1 MAHLEP
7 KHPSNG
13 TQSKPV
19 QTLSVDRWG
28 FVLSE
33 EELIRQKDP
42 SSEGV
47 LCEKES
53 KAEWHRTQ
61 KWLTMLDNWPKFS
74 TRHARTAKRRVR
86 KGIPDRLRWRAW
98 QVLTGS
104 DDLMRRNQGVY
115 QKLVQNGVSRF
126 EHNIHVDLSRTFPN
140 HVMFLDSE
148 GSGQMSLYNV
158 LKAYAS
164 YDHDV
169 GYCQGMGFV
178 TALLLTFMS
187 EEEAFWLLVR
197 LMEGYDLARM
207 FATGFPLLSE
217 CFAVFNQ
224 LFAKKFPKLKR
235 HFDEEGFDIS
245 MVGSKWFMT
254 LFVYDFPFCT
264 LVRIWDIFLFEGW
277 KIIYRVGLALLKLE
291 YDTLMTSDFE
301 NLMRIFP
308 DIGRRHETDVLLRQA
323 LRLKLTRKKL
333 GQYVSSHRI
342 ATGDT
347 ASMMLPPTSAATTL
361 TLPAPLIAAASASN
375 SASQPSPRR
384 HWGLT
389 VEELSEIGAEDA
401 GVSSTASASTSTAG
415 TAPAA
420 PGLSV
425 LSPMQQRHL
434 ATHSNITEDSWSS
447 GPEYV
452 VAANSSTHTMDA
464 EFFADRFLDSS
475 SMDGSETGAGTI
487 GPASHAR
494 SHSSEG
500 FFSPSTTGLSTGE
513 KRHNL
518 LAHNPVTPH
527 RHPKSR
533 ATGPLTPPQPPLLG
547 GGTMMTSP
555 TGSPFS

>member
-1 MAHLEP
+1 
-7 KHPSNG
+7 
-13 TQSKPV
+13 
-19 QTLSVDRWG
+19 
-28 FVLSE
+28 
-33 EELIRQKDP
+33 
-42 SSEGV
+42 
-47 LCEKES
+47 
-53 KAEWHRTQ
+53 
-61 KWLTMLDNWPKFS
+61 
-74 TRHARTAKRRVR
+74 
-86 KGIPDRLRWRAW
+86 
-98 QVLTGS
+98 
-104 DDLMRRNQGVY
+104 
-115 QKLVQNGVSRF
+115 
-126 EHNIHVDLSRTFPN
+126 
-140 HVMFLDSE
+140 
-148 GSGQMSLYNV
+148 
-158 LKAYAS
+158 
-164 YDHDV
+164 
-169 GYCQGMGFV
+169 
-178 TALLLTFMS
+178 MS
-187 EEEAFWLLVR
+187 EQTRDGCAVEASVAVEIDPQKAGTVCVFPSDCNVCVFPCLFVVSVLDFSVFSLR
-197 LMEGYDLARM
+197 AGAAVAAPMITSM
-207 FATGFPLLSE
+207 FVNATGCRAHS
-217 CFAVFNQ
+217 
-224 LFAKKFPKLKR
+224 
-235 HFDEEGFDIS
+235 
-245 MVGSKWFMT
+245 
-254 LFVYDFPFCT
+254 
-264 LVRIWDIFLFEGW
+264 
-277 KIIYRVGLALLKLE
+277 
-291 YDTLMTSDFE
+291 
-301 NLMRIFP
+301 
-308 DIGRRHETDVLLRQA
+308 
-323 LRLKLTRKKL
+323 
-333 GQYVSSHRI
+333 
-342 ATGDT
+342 GDT